1 MFDVPFK
8 YGGGWD
14 QASDD
19 ASQMVVVLSKKTN
32 DKAFGGADSVGQIVQ
47 LDGREFKVVG
57 VLDEWA
63 PTPKFY
69 DMNNGQFDEVEEL
82 FVPYGIGTQLEMQSA
97 GNTNCWRDQQINNFQ
112 DFLNSD
118 CVWIQFWVEIRDRDK
133 VAAFQDF
140 IDNYVREQKTLG
152 RYERPMNN
160 HLRHPDEWLRIN
172 EAVQDDNRVL
182 VGLSFM
188 FLAVC
193 LLNMIGLL
201 LAKFLGAAPLVGLRR
216 ALGASKRAIFGQH
229 LVEVGVIGLGG
240 GLLGIALAALGLF
253 GVRHLYENYE
263 ELTRLDF
270 TMVLAAI
277 GIAVLSGLVAGF
289 YPTWR
294 VCRVQPAAYLKTQ

>member
-1 MFDVPFK
+1 
-8 YGGGWD
+8 
-14 QASDD
+14 
-19 ASQMVVVLSKKTN
+19 MVVVLSKKTN

-82 FVPYGIGTQLEMQSA
+82 FVPYGIGTQFEMQSA

-118 CVWIQFWVEIRDRDK
+118 CVWIQFWVELRDSEK
-133 VAAFQDF
+133 VAAFQQF
-140 IDNYVREQKTLG
+140 IDNYVREQKSLG
-152 RYERPMNN
+152 RYERPLNN
-160 HLRHPDEWLRIN
+160 HLRHPDEWLKIN

-216 ALGASKRAIFGQH
+216 ALGASRKAIFGQH
-229 LVEVGVIGLGG
+229 LVEVGLIGLIGG
-240 GLLGIALAALGLF
+240 ILGIAVAVLGLLG
-253 GVRHLYENYE
+253 VRQLYDNYDA
-263 ELTRLDF
+263 LTRPDM
-270 TMVLAAI
+270 TMVLTTLAI
-277 GIAVLSGLVAGF
+277 AIVSGVVAGL

-294 VCRVQPAAYLKTQ
+294 VCRISPAVHLKTQ